1 MASRRRARHSRPSK
15 ATVIVSSAASTT
27 VTASVIATTIAT
39 GTHAPVIHASLD
51 SFRVPGVS
59 AVATVKSQ
67 PVFSEITVQQ
77 GQTLSEIASNH
88 CGKPSAWSSLY
99 HANQKAIGSNPNLIF
114 PRERLVLDCSGHA
127 TESAAIR
134 PAVTAVTH
142 VAHFSSGVLSAVQ
155 LGALWLEAGGST
167 AAEAT
172 AECIAE
178 HESSGRINATDY
190 DGDGTI
196 DRGLWQ
202 INSTHGSL
210 STYDPLG
217 NARAAVEIS
226 DGGAAWGAWM
236 TAGMCDV

>member
-1 MASRRRARHSRPSK
+1 MLP
-15 ATVIVSSAASTT
+15 
-27 VTASVIATTIAT
+27 
-39 GTHAPVIHASLD
+39 
-51 SFRVPGVS
+51 
-59 AVATVKSQ
+59 
-67 PVFSEITVQQ
+67 EITVQQ
-77 GQTLSEIASNH
+77 GQTLSGIASSH
-88 CGKPSAWSSLY
+88 CGKSSAWSSIY
-99 HANQKAIGSNPNLIF
+99 HANKKAIGGNPNLIF
-114 PRERLVLDCSGHA
+114 PSERLVMDCSGGGQVVA
-127 TESAAIR
+127 ETVAVNPAPAIVQA
-134 PAVTAVTH
+134 PVI
-142 VAHFSSGVLSAVQ
+142 SSGVLSAAQ
-155 LGALWLEAGGST
+155 LGALWLEAGGSS
-167 AAEAT
+167 AAEPT